1 MPNFQDIFHWE
12 EWEDLDNFELYM
24 LCTALR
30 DVGDDIRQGDEF
42 QEVYFDTNK
51 LELYFYKEGDPDN
64 PITKKF
70 VLLA

>member
-1 MPNFQDIFHWE
+1 
-12 EWEDLDNFELYM
+12 M

-51 LELYFYKEGDPDN
+51 LELYFYKKGDPDN

>member
-1 MPNFQDIFHWE
+1 MPNFKDIFHWE

-30 DVGDDIRQGDEF
+30 DIGEDIKEGDEF
-42 QEVYFDTNK
+42 IEVYFDTNK
-51 LELYFYKEGDPDN
+51 LELYFYKKDQPDN

-70 VLLA
+70 ILE